1 MMKAIILWVNDSLA
15 LWLQGRLQETEIG
28 EAARFDRLIP
38 AAEALT
44 GEEEYLFFLPSG
56 SPGIP
61 DRLTDIMSASKAAWE
76 WVLVLEKPDAA
87 AVRRAMNQ
95 QAVSVITRQDTR
107 EEVIDSLRT
116 AVRALRKR
124 RETKLILDAFHQQHY
139 AMIGQG
145 MRGLLTHA
153 RNELDLVYLEKL
165 GLIPHLDQLGW
176 LVLIHVTNRR
186 ENTDT
191 PRTVISMYTSKTAET
206 LFLSLD
212 ELQAVTWMQ
221 NDIMALFLQNRSGIE
236 PEWQQIRE
244 QLDILRKEL
253 ETRYGWQTSMYAAGP
268 LLIRDTPGKWPELE
282 LCMRNNV
289 VMSTGVYHYDEM
301 KPDSRN
307 YQHLQMYDLWRM
319 LNQGN
324 FEIAETEVIEQLQ
337 RMKAAGEMNR
347 AALQGFYLQFIQ
359 VIYAFMWE
367 KGWKAEMLFGSEE
380 DTELQNRAI
389 RNISGMVELIRH
401 VTGFFRSQFVY
412 STPESVTQTVCR
424 YINDH
429 MQEPLRRDE
438 LAAYVHLNP
447 DYLSRIFRRHLGM
460 SIKDYVAMT
469 RLEAAR
475 RLLRGSRMRISEI
488 AEAVGY
494 GNYSY
499 FTHNYHERFGITP
512 LQERNSDKEKQSL
525 EEKK

>member
-1 MMKAIILWVNDSLA
+1 MKAIILWVNDSLA
-15 LWLQGRLQETEIG
+15 LWLCDRLKETEIG
-28 EAARFDRLIP
+28 GAARFGQLIP

-44 GEEEYLFFLPSG
+44 GEEECLFFLPAG

-61 DRLTDIMSASKAAWE
+61 ERLTDIMSASKAAWE
-76 WVLVLEKPDAA
+76 WLLVLEKPDAS
-87 AVRRAMNQ
+87 AVRRAMIQ
-95 QAVSVITRQDTR
+95 GAAAAVTRQDTP
-107 EEVIDSLRT
+107 EELNASLGT

-124 RETKLILDAFHQQHY
+124 RETKLIVDAFHQQHY

-165 GLIPHLDQLGW
+165 DLIPHLDQLGW

-191 PRTVISMYTSKTAET
+191 PRTVISMYTSKEAEK
-206 LFLSLD
+206 LFRPLD
-212 ELQAVTWMQ
+212 ELQTVSWMQ
-221 NDIMALFLQNRSGIE
+221 NDIFALFLQNRSGLE
-236 PEWQQIRE
+236 PEWQQIRN

-268 LLIRDTPGKWPELE
+268 LLIRDMPGKWPELE

-289 VMSTGVYHYDEM
+289 VMSTGVYHFDEM
-301 KPDSRN
+301 NPDSRN

-324 FEIAETEVIEQLQ
+324 FEIAETEVIELLQ
-337 RMKAAGEMNR
+337 RMKNAGMMDR
-347 AALQGFYLQFIQ
+347 TALQGFYQQYIQ

-367 KGWKAEMLFGSEE
+367 KGWKAEMLFSCEE
-380 DTELQNRAI
+380 GAELQNRAV
-389 RNISGMVELIRH
+389 RNVSGMMDLIRH
-401 VTGFFRSQFVY
+401 VTGFFRSQYVGAD
-412 STPESVTQTVCR
+412 SESVTQMVCR

-429 MQEPLRRDE
+429 IREPLCRDE

-447 DYLSRIFRRHLGM
+447 DYLSRIFRRHMGM
-460 SIKDYVAMT
+460 SLKDYVTMT

-488 AEAVGY
+488 ADAVGY

-499 FTHNYHERFGITP
+499 FTHNYHDRFGMTP
-512 LQERNSDKEKQSL
+512 LQERNSSNEKQSM
-525 EEKK
+525 EEKND